1 MSPRVLSQVPVCQGV
16 RPRPGPR
23 GEEGRAWPRGCSA
36 RPPTALLGSHSG
48 PESLFQGGR
57 KAGRSGQEAQL
68 RAEPSSSAL
77 FARRSLRADSRGEA
91 SRRARGWTSRGRLG
105 ASASLVMAH
114 GCSSTVDPA
123 VSPAG
128 PSGLAC
134 SHRGRRA
141 ASDCGRGE
149 EGRACAAGGSQARR
163 SSACV
168 KPATGSPTSS

>member
-1 MSPRVLSQVPVCQGV
+1 MSPRVLSQVAVCHGV

-23 GEEGRAWPRGCSA
+23 GEEGRAWPSCSA
-36 RPPTALLGSHSG
+36 RPPTALLGSHFG

-57 KAGRSGQEAQL
+57 KAGRSGQEAQV

-77 FARRSLRADSRGEA
+77 FARRSLRADSPGKA
-91 SRRARGWTSRGRLG
+91 SRRARGWASRGRLG

-128 PSGLAC
+128 PSGFAC
-134 SHRGRRA
+134 SHRSRRA
-141 ASDCGRGE
+141 ASGCIGLWPWRGG
-149 EGRACAAGGSQARR
+149 EGLCSRPGP
-163 SSACV
+163 
-168 KPATGSPTSS
+168 KPAAPQPA